1 MLAQP
6 GVLHLRLDCAK
17 YAATARNIVA
27 RKPGFRRRPR
37 AFPPKRVTLMAHFD
51 TRINTPGALDN
62 GGGAAALLGLA
73 EALAGRELP
82 FDLEL
87 VAFNGEEYLPIGD
100 DEYVRRAGEASF
112 GEILLAVNMDG
123 IGYTGGNNTIAQ
135 FNIAPALA
143 SRLADITDRY
153 PALQAVEPWPESNH
167 STFAFRGVPA
177 LAFSSHDAFTLA
189 HFPADT
195 VSAVSIDKLTEVV
208 AVAREIVQRMFR

>member
-1 MLAQP
+1 
-6 GVLHLRLDCAK
+6 
-17 YAATARNIVA
+17 
-27 RKPGFRRRPR
+27 
-37 AFPPKRVTLMAHFD
+37 MAHFD
-51 TRINTPGALDN
+51 TRINTPGAVDN

-123 IGYTGGNNTIAQ
+123 IGYTGGANTIAQ

-177 LAFSSHDAFTLA
+177 LAFSGHDAFTLA

-195 VSAVSIDKLTEVV
+195 VAAVSIDKLAEVV
-208 AVAREIVQRMFR
+208 AVVREIVQRMFR